1 MFTMINKYTFEVSD
15 ALIELGKAIADARK
29 SRSIT
34 QQDLADRAGIGRST
48 VIKIEKGSPDVSIGN
63 YMLALWG
70 MNVHPNF
77 KDSLETQ
84 INQDTMAYL
93 KTSLPK
99 RVRK

>member
-1 MFTMINKYTFEVSD
+1 MFIMINKYTFEVTD
-15 ALIELGKAIADARK
+15 ALLELGKAIADARK

-34 QQDLADRAGIGRST
+34 QQDLADRSGIGRST
-48 VIKIEKGSPDVSIGN
+48 IIKIEKGSPDVSMGN

-70 MNVHPNF
+70 MNVHPHF
-77 KDSLETQ
+77 KDSLESQ
-84 INQDTMAYL
+84 INEDTLTYL

>member
-1 MFTMINKYTFEVSD
+1 MFIMINKYTFEVTD
-15 ALIELGKAIADARK
+15 ALLELGKAIADARK

-34 QQDLADRAGIGRST
+34 QQDLADRSGIGRST
-48 VIKIEKGSPDVSIGN
+48 IIKIEKGSPDVSMGN

-70 MNVHPNF
+70 MNVHPHF
-77 KDSLETQ
+77 KDGLESQ
-84 INQDTMAYL
+84 INEDTLTYL